1 MKTIETVL
9 NEIKTME
16 DVLTVL
22 EETINGANS
31 FEKLSDAKKEEVIH
45 KSQLREEIQKGFI
58 TDVEKAKK
66 WLELIDLV
74 YGWAQDDKF
83 EYNIAHVL
91 IFDEGELRIYTSH
104 EGYQEDVEVDF
115 VNGQLL
121 LDGET
126 LEEYDFLGGDK
137 EGSINVLMNVLEF
150 RIMMAHDEF

>member
-1 MKTIETVL
+1 MKNTAIVL
-9 NEIKTME
+9 NEMKTME

-22 EETINGANS
+22 EETINEANS
-31 FEKLSDAKKEEVIH
+31 FEKLSDAKQEEIIH
-45 KSQLREEIQKGFI
+45 KKQLHNEIKQGFI
-58 TDVEKAKK
+58 TNVEKAKK
-66 WLELIDLV
+66 WFELIELV
-74 YGWAQDDKF
+74 YTWAQDDKF

-104 EGYQEDVEVDF
+104 EDYQEDVDVDF

-150 RIMMAHDEF
+150 RIMAHDEF

>member
-45 KSQLREEIQKGFI
+45 KSQLREKIEKGFI

-91 IFDEGELRIYTSH
+91 TFH
-104 EGYQEDVEVDF
+104 EGMVRIHSFYEEYHDDFDVDF
-115 VNGQLL
+115 VNGKLY

-126 LEEYDFLGGDK
+126 LESINFLGN
-137 EGSINVLMNVLEF
+137 EGFNSINVLMNMIEF
-150 RIMMAHDEF
+150 NITINA

>member
-1 MKTIETVL
+1 MKTTETVL

-22 EETINGANS
+22 KETINGAS
-31 FEKLSDAKKEEVIH
+31 PFKELSDAKQEDVIH
-45 KSQLREEIQKGFI
+45 KKQLREEIEKGFI

-66 WLELIDLV
+66 WLELIELI
-74 YGWAQDDKF
+74 YTWAQDDKF

-115 VNGQLL
+115 VNGCLL